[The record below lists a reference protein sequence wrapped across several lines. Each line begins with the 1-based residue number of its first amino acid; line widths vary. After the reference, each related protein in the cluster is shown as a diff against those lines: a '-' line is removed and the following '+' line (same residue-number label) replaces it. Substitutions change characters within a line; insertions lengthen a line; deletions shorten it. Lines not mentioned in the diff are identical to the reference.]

1 MMKDLQK
8 KEAIERLKALQCD
21 ARAKELLENGKV
33 MIFENG
39 HVILEGLNIKMAWAV
54 ELEDDKILEQIK
66 RIEEVYGLLVYAV
79 VETDTEFGRLYD
91 FFHVSKYEEEWEM
104 DRKLIKQN
112 MIFSYCYN
120 QSIPEFSEFRTIQ
133 IENVDGNLYRI
144 A

>member
-8 KEAIERLKALQCD
+8 KEAIERLTALQCD
-21 ARAKELLENGKV
+21 ACAKELLENGKV

-91 FFHVSKYEEEWEM
+91 FLHVSKYEEEWEM

-120 QSIPEFSEFRTIQ
+120 QSIPEFSEFGTIQ
-133 IENVDGNLYRI
+133 IDNVDGNLYRI